1 MSDFHPGIH
10 PMPHPSWSGFIR
22 LSLVSVPVK
31 GFTALGSEKA
41 PISFN
46 QLHEVCHSRIQY
58 KKTCPIHGEVSNDE
72 IVKGY
77 QYKPDHYAIIDPDEI
92 NQLRSEADRSINVDK
107 FVRLD
112 QIDPVYFSGQTY
124 YLVPDGRQGEKA
136 YAVLQRAMSE
146 DEVCGIAQVVIT
158 NREQL
163 VLLRTLGRLLVAS
176 VLHYAAEIRSAG
188 SFEDDLGDGSTSAAE
203 VKLARTL
210 IQTVRAKEPK
220 LEDYQDLY
228 NDKLQ
233 ALVEAKIAG
242 KEIAAAPTEER
253 RVPVV
258 NFMEALKASLQKD
271 KSGAGKKLVP
281 STRVRERAPAKRR
294 KSG

>member
-1 MSDFHPGIH
+1 
-10 PMPHPSWSGFIR
+10 MPHPSWSGFIR
-22 LSLVSVPVK
+22 LSLVSIPVK

-58 KKTCPIHGEVSNDE
+58 KKTCPIHGEIPNDE
-72 IVKGY
+72 IVKGF
-77 QYKPDHYAIIDPDEI
+77 QYEPDHYAIIDPDEI
-92 NQLRSEADRSINVDK
+92 NQPRSEADRSINVDK
-107 FVRLD
+107 FIRLH

-136 YAVLQRAMSE
+136 YAVLQRAMCD
-146 DEVCGIAQVVIT
+146 DEVCGLAQVVIT

-163 VLLRTLGRLLVAS
+163 VLLRTVGRLLVAS
-176 VLHYAAEIRSAG
+176 VLHYAAEIRSAD
-188 SFEDDLGDGSTSAAE
+188 SFEVDLGDGGTSAAE

-242 KEIAAAPTEER
+242 KEIAAAPTEESR
-253 RVPVV
+253 IPVV
-258 NFMEALKASLQKD
+258 NFMEALKASLQKN

-281 STRVRERAPAKRR
+281 STRARERAPAKRR

>member
-1 MSDFHPGIH
+1 
-10 PMPHPSWSGFIR
+10 MPHPSWSGFIR

-31 GFTALGSEKA
+31 GYTALGSEKA
-41 PISFN
+41 AISFN
-46 QLHEVCHSRIQY
+46 QLHEACHSRIQY
-58 KKTCPIHGEVSNDE
+58 KKACPIHGEVPNGE

-77 QYKPDHYAIIDPDEI
+77 QYEPDHYAIVDPEEI

-107 FVRLD
+107 FIRLE

-124 YLVPDGRQGEKA
+124 YLVPDGRQGEKP

-146 DEVCGIAQVVIT
+146 VKVCGVAQVVIT

-163 VLLRTLGRLLVAS
+163 VLLRTVGRLLAAS
-176 VLHYAAEIRSAG
+176 VLHYAAEIRSAD
-188 SFEDDLGDGSTSAAE
+188 SFEDNLGEGDASATE
-203 VKLARTL
+203 VRLAKTL
-210 IQTVRAKEPK
+210 IQTVREKEPK
-220 LEDYQDLY
+220 LEDYIDLY
-228 NDKLQ
+228 NDRLR

-242 KEIAAAPTEER
+242 KEIAAAPSEER
-253 RVPVV
+253 RPPVV
-258 NFMEALKASLQKD
+258 NFMEALKASVQKT

-281 STRVRERAPAKRR
+281 SARVRTPAKRR